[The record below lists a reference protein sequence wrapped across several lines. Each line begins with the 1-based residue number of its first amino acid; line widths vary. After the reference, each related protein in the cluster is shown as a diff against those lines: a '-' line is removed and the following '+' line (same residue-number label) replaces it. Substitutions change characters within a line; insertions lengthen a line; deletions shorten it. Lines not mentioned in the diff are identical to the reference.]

1 VIWVGLGGG
10 LGSVLRW
17 WVERVVGERY
27 QGDRRRLRNRQDWR
41 EPPLYPEFRKS
52 HAPRPPVALF
62 ADRSR
67 ARVASSIQSFDNS
80 VVKVNEFGLTQ
91 SVDIDLCHL
100 VTANVM
106 EQWGSMD

>member
-1 VIWVGLGGG
+1 VEEKGTWSQPLSSESWLEITGG
-10 LGSVLRW
+10 RA
-17 WVERVVGERY
+17 
-27 QGDRRRLRNRQDWR
+27 RRRMTISESKTVTDCQDWLK
-41 EPPLYPEFRKS
+41 PPLYPEFRKS

-91 SVDIDLCHL
+91 SVDIDLCHV

-106 EQWGSMD
+106 EQ